1 MRNKLF
7 ILTLLSVISCGPNV
21 KPDDGGKE
29 NTDKPADARG
39 AFDVEVG
46 QPLPHWQEG
55 VLDIHAINTGSGE
68 CTFFILPDGTTI
80 LCDAGDLYK
89 HSKSGKP
96 RVPVRPTEESVP
108 YKTYGSYIKY
118 FLPSGHSSIDYFV
131 LTHFH
136 IDHMAYLDKGRTN
149 HSAGGYA
156 YAGPMGL
163 YSDIKFDKSL
173 DRLYPDYNQENEDDD
188 PNSAPSNRA
197 AYAQFLDY
205 NMRASGLKAERF
217 RAGTD
222 KQLAMNYNAAKYP
235 TCRVFNYAVNGIVW
249 DGTKEVNTHAR
260 YENGLSTAFLV
271 SYGRFDYFTSGD
283 LNEKSTCTAIAA
295 SIGKNIEAMKAHHH
309 MSNEATFDVEMAA
322 YKPQVVVTQS
332 FYAITTQPQP
342 SIIQKYSGSTDLY
355 FTNIDPSISTARPD
369 IYDACKGMNGHVVI
383 RVAGGGDMFWVYM
396 LDDTNKEYNVKSIF
410 GPYFC
415 E

>member
-1 MRNKLF
+1 MMKNRLILLMLF
-7 ILTLLSVISCGPNV
+7 AAAACGPKVN
-21 KPDDGGKE
+21 PDDGGNNNNE
-29 NTDKPADARG
+29 TSVDKRG
-39 AFDVEVG
+39 PFEVEIG
-46 QPLPHWQEG
+46 KPLPLWQEG

-89 HSKSGKP
+89 HSKSGKT
-96 RVPVRPTEESVP
+96 RVAVRPTEESIP

-118 FLPSGHSSIDYFV
+118 FLPQGHSMIDYFV

-136 IDHMAYLDKGRTN
+136 IDHMAYLEKGRIN
-149 HSAGGYA
+149 SAGGYA

-163 YSDIKFDKSL
+163 YSDIKFEKSL
-173 DRLYPDYNQENEDDD
+173 DRLYPDYTQEGEDDD
-188 PNSAPSNRA
+188 PNSAPSNRS
-197 AYAQFLDY
+197 AYATFLDY
-205 NMRASGLKAERF
+205 NARAFGLKAEKF
-217 RAGTD
+217 QVGTD
-222 KQLAMNYNAAKYP
+222 KQLAMKYNAAKYP
-235 TCRVFNYAVNGIVW
+235 TCKVFNYAVNGIVW

-260 YENGLSTAFLV
+260 YENGMSTAFLV
-271 SYGRFDYFTSGD
+271 SYGKFDYFTSGD

-295 SIGKNIEAMKAHHH
+295 SIGKNIEGMKAHHH
-309 MSNEATFDVEMAA
+309 MSNEATFDVEMAT

-332 FYAITTQPQP
+332 FYALTTQPQQ

-355 FTNIDPSISTARPD
+355 FTNIDPSISTARSD
-369 IYDACKGMNGHVVI
+369 IYAPCKGMNGHVVI

-396 LDDTNKEYNVKSIF
+396 LDDTDKKYNVKSIT